1 MAAQTTTRTPAATN
15 TEASLEEDAVLTVH
29 TVKAGE
35 SLGDVAVRYNV
46 SKDQLRRWNL
56 LTTDDVS
63 PGVELY
69 VFVRK

>member
-1 MAAQTTTRTPAATN
+1 
-15 TEASLEEDAVLTVH
+15 VH